1 MEMEGGK
8 PGWNDAMNGL
18 PGLLGS
24 GMPETFEI
32 LRIIRYSKLALSK
45 HNRGVDFPSEFATF
59 IASLVTAID
68 TYNGSPKSGSDDLKY
83 WDASATARE
92 TYRAATVAYFEGSRQ
107 SLSTDYLQSVLSKM
121 EAKMESGIARALAT
135 DESGTGLAPTY
146 FYYDCT
152 DFALSQDNRVTPNGF
167 NLRTLPLFLE
177 GPMRHM
183 KIVKTIEEKRNIY
196 QAVKKSPLYDVALK
210 MFMICESLATMG
222 QEVGRMK
229 AFNPGW
235 LENQS
240 VWLHMSYKFYLEVLR
255 AGLFEEFF
263 TEIKTGL
270 VPFMD
275 SNVYGRSPLE
285 AASFIVS
292 SAFPDKSLHGASFL
306 ARLSGS
312 TAEFQSMWQLMMSG
326 PAPFS
331 VDDKGHLQLTF
342 RPALPGSWFDE
353 NDEISFTFLGEI
365 EVTYKNSERKDTW
378 TVEATSAEILK
389 KDGSGLNVDG
399 EVLNSDIAQLVR
411 SLQVSKILI
420 NF

>member
-45 HNRGVDFPSEFATF
+45 HNRAVDFPSEFVTF

-68 TYNGSPKSGSDDLKY
+68 AYNGSPKNGADDLKY

-92 TYRAATVAYFEGSRQ
+92 TYRAATVAYFDGSRQ

-121 EAKMESGIARALAT
+121 EAKMESGIAKALAT

-196 QAVKKSPLYDVALK
+196 NAVKKSPLYDVALK

-292 SAFPDKSLHGASFL
+292 SAFPDKNLHGASFL

-331 VDDKGHLQLTF
+331 VDNNGHLQLTF

-365 EVTYKNSERKDTW
+365 EVTYKNPERKDTW
-378 TVEATSAEILK
+378 TVEATSAEVLK
-389 KDGSGLNVDG
+389 KDGSGLNVNG
-399 EVLNSDIAQLVR
+399 EVLNSEIAQLVR